1 MWRMPKALGRYLFG
15 REGGK
20 LVRRKWLLEDLFSGG
35 GVLGGGGVIF
45 ILRGY
50 FLLLLFLFLN

>member
-35 GVLGGGGVIF
+35 GVLGGGGLYSYLEVIF
-45 ILRGY
+45 SY
-50 FLLLLFLFLN
+50 YYSYS

>member
-35 GVLGGGGVIF
+35 GVLGGGLYSYLEVISS
-45 ILRGY
+45 Y
-50 FLLLLFLFLN
+50 YYSYS